1 MNKIVIAEI
10 KEQYPPIVSSEQ
22 LRKIL
27 HISKRKCVWM
37 LRNGFIPYHDNHK
50 KTCRYS
56 IKLKNVLA
64 FIEDF
69 ENNPEKYAMPC
80 SEFSAAKYKK
90 PVIEPERLQSK
101 LSVDF
106 KKKLEKEWA
115 DLPDML
121 WVNEVVELTGY
132 NKNTVNHWL
141 DKGKLKS
148 VVVQSGRVT
157 SKTWLIEFYCG
168 AGNEIV
174 LKSREHLRL
183 IEKLME

>member
-50 KTCRYS
+50 KACRYS

-90 PVIEPERLQSK
+90 PVIEPERLH
-101 LSVDF
+101 
-106 KKKLEKEWA
+106 
-115 DLPDML
+115 DML

>member
-10 KEQYPPIVSSEQ
+10 KEQYPSIVSSKQ

-27 HISKRKCVWM
+27 HISKRKCIWM
-37 LRNGFIPYHDNHK
+37 LRNGFIPYYDNHK

-56 IKLKNVLA
+56 IKLKDVIA

-69 ENNPEKYAMPC
+69 ERDPEKYATLC
-80 SEFSAAKYKK
+80 GEFSAAKYKK
-90 PVIEPERLQSK
+90 PVIEPERLQPK
-101 LSVDF
+101 LPVDF
-106 KKKLEKEWA
+106 KKKLEKEWT
-115 DLPDML
+115 DIPDML
-121 WVNEVVELTGY
+121 WVNEITELTGD
-132 NKNTVNHWL
+132 NKNTVNHCL